1 MKNIRFC
8 KYIAIPTDIVYDI
21 SMKKILFV
29 YNPVAGKGNIKNKL
43 SKIIEA
49 FSSDENTLITYATKA
64 NNDAYHHI
72 VQFGQQFDRIIC
84 SGGDGTLNETINA
97 CMEIAYKGKLGY
109 IPTGTVNDF
118 SKSIKMETN
127 LDRLLDNFNTE
138 IHFQSIDVGKL
149 NERYFVYV
157 AAFGSVSEVSYS
169 TPQNTKNSIGKVA
182 YILEGLKKLTR
193 QDKIH
198 MRIEYDDGII
208 EDDFCLGL
216 ITNSLFIGG
225 MNFFKEDEISLDD
238 GYFECIFIK
247 YPKGPI
253 TLNQTL
259 FDITTRNFENT
270 DKMYAFKTKTLRI
283 TSKKKVKWT
292 VDGEYGGTYKDAT
305 ITNYQKAITILK

>member
-8 KYIAIPTDIVYDI
+8 KYIAIPTHIVYDI

>member
-1 MKNIRFC
+1 
-8 KYIAIPTDIVYDI
+8 
-21 SMKKILFV
+21 MKKILFV

>member
-1 MKNIRFC
+1 
-8 KYIAIPTDIVYDI
+8 
-21 SMKKILFV
+21 MKKILFV

-138 IHFQSIDVGKL
+138 IHFQNIDVGKL

-169 TPQNTKNSIGKVA
+169 TPQNTKNTIGKVA

-292 VDGEYGGTYKDAT
+292 VDGEYGGTYKYAT